1 MKVLWC
7 DTETT
12 GIKPENSGAFQ
23 VAMLYKHGVD
33 KTKVWERLFFLNPID
48 EEKGILFHE
57 SAAQVHGYGRERIE
71 SFDKAEI
78 VMPKIAEFLNLYCRD
93 FSENGNFEKLYFAG
107 YNCPFDWVHLD
118 ALFTRYTEYK
128 MTDFFEIK
136 TLDVFEQ
143 VKRATEM
150 GIIRTANQKLG
161 TVCKSLDVPL
171 ENAHDAMGD
180 ITATRNL
187 GVLLQRKGV
196 PLVM

>member
-23 VAMLYKHGVD
+23 IAMLYKYGAD

-48 EEKGILFHE
+48 EEKGILYHE
-57 SAAQVHGYGRERIE
+57 SAAQVHGYSRGQIE
-71 SFDKAEI
+71 GFNKAEI
-78 VMPKIAEFLNLYCRD
+78 IMPKIAEFLNLYCQN
-93 FSENGNFEKLYFAG
+93 FSEKGEFEKLYFAG
-107 YNCPFDWVHLD
+107 YKCDFDWGHLD
-118 ALFTRYTEYK
+118 ALFTRYTAYK

-136 TLDVFEQ
+136 TLDVYEQ

-150 GIIRTANQKLG
+150 GIINTVNQKLS
-161 TVCKSLDVPL
+161 TVCKSLNVPL

-196 PLVM
+196 PLIM

>member
-23 VAMLYKHGVD
+23 VAMLYKHGMD
-33 KTKVWERLFFLNPID
+33 KTKVWERLFYLNPID
-48 EEKGILFHE
+48 EEKGILYHE
-57 SAAQVHGYGRERIE
+57 SAAQVHGYTKEQIE
-71 SFDKAEI
+71 AFDKAEI
-78 VMPKIAEFLNLYCRD
+78 VMPKIAEFLNLYCRS
-93 FSENGNFEKLYFAG
+93 FSEGGEFEKLYFAG
-107 YNCPFDWVHLD
+107 YNCGFDWTYLD
-118 ALFTRYTEYK
+118 ALFTRYTNYK
-128 MTDFFEIK
+128 MADFFETK

-150 GIIRTANQKLG
+150 GVINTVNQKLG
-161 TVCKSLDVPL
+161 TVCKSLNVPL
-171 ENAHDAMGD
+171 DNAHDAMGD